1 MGNFYRH
8 LATFYVSHWWWLGN
22 CTRLQIICF
31 QEIHKTVSFYKN
43 VYLRKNIFFKK
54 FMGDDLRFWKSENFF
69 YCCLFD
75 NSVWLQDIKWKCIF
89 WNFFSVRDQTRA
101 IFIIKMLVKT
111 CSSFEPRVDV
121 MRYLLRLELMHSDWL
136 KLVTWL
142 ATSNHSALFQS
153 RSEIL
158 LTSTPAWFNAILW
171 QQEWSTVWSQ
181 SSKHEQVFVWKKSN
195 FKSTFFTLLKKLSF
209 WNIKYIFCT
218 WVVVRL
224 SHILRQI
231 SWRSSVKRLKK
242 FNRKSKGRGRY
253 LSFLRPRVNKINCH

>member
-1 MGNFYRH
+1 
-8 LATFYVSHWWWLGN
+8 
-22 CTRLQIICF
+22 
-31 QEIHKTVSFYKN
+31 
-43 VYLRKNIFFKK
+43 
-54 FMGDDLRFWKSENFF
+54 
-69 YCCLFD
+69 
-75 NSVWLQDIKWKCIF
+75 
-89 WNFFSVRDQTRA
+89 
-101 IFIIKMLVKT
+101 MLVKT

-121 MRYLLRLELMHSDWL
+121 MRYLLWLELMHSDWL
-136 KLVTWL
+136 KVVTWL

-171 QQEWSTVWSQ
+171 QQEWSTVWSK
-181 SSKHEQVFVWKKSN
+181 SSKHEQLFVWKKSN